1 MKLTLTYTD
10 LIAAATHHLKQMGVT
25 GEITG
30 VELKA
35 ARKDVTQSS
44 MTVYVGEAAPVKAAP
59 AAKEVKAAHKPASEE
74 NVEEAAPVAAEEPS
88 EVEEAPQ
95 AAPRPSG
102 LFGSAAAK

>member
-59 AAKEVKAAHKPASEE
+59 APKAVKADKPASEE
-74 NVEEAAPVAAEEPS
+74 KAEDAAPAADAEPAES
-88 EVEEAPQ
+88 EEAPQ

>member
-35 ARKDVTQSS
+35 ARKDVTQST
-44 MTVYVGEAAPVKAAP
+44 MTVYVGEAAPVKEAAAP
-59 AAKEVKAAHKPASEE
+59 KATKAAETKEE
-74 NVEEAAPVAAEEPS
+74 VPEAVETAPTPTAEADSTAEATTE
-88 EVEEAPQ
+88 

-102 LFGSAAAK
+102 LFGAAK